1 MEAAAEG
8 GGGGS
13 VPFTSWNDVAPNT
26 SVKISG
32 SGKEASYTYD
42 VGAGRFTS
50 LAAFSDVA
58 TDMTIRTDSNNG
70 VTRIAIATSQSSVS
84 WDVNQGDVIGKLG
97 AVGLPGVN
105 AAISSDLE
113 ELALI
118 ASPSVQGY
126 NYQTFGVWITLRAS
140 GSGRIGTL
148 SVGSI
153 TPGTSVP
160 NVGTATYFGDLGG
173 LYIAPDGTDFLAFAD
188 VQVDADF
195 LLNALDFQ
203 SFNTEITR
211 DLQTFTPASTLNV
224 FLR

>member
-1 MEAAAEG
+1 
-8 GGGGS
+8 
-13 VPFTSWNDVAPNT
+13 
-26 SVKISG
+26 
-32 SGKEASYTYD
+32 
-42 VGAGRFTS
+42 
-50 LAAFSDVA
+50 
-58 TDMTIRTDSNNG
+58 MTIRTDSNNG

-118 ASPSVQGY
+118 ASPSAQGY

-211 DLQTFTPASTLNV
+211 DLQTFTPASTLNLNGTLGYGGSSEFSGTV
-224 FLR
+224 IAAGGLVGEADGSFYGPNAEELGGSFHLRNGLETYVGSFGAVR